1 MTTKLTPV
9 VAASAAAVVA
19 IVLAN
24 LLVTAAT
31 SSTASAAAC
40 GALNQRACK
49 VTERIPSC
57 NARLVEWKGNCVSKG
72 ACGALGQRA
81 CTVGERIPSCGK
93 GLLEGGDGICNKP
106 VTCSNSW
113 GQQPCRYIPPAP
125 KDPCQTYVVGVDS
138 RCNCKAHPGAPR
150 CDPCR
155 VPVAGARCDCR
166 AHPGASMCRPATRP
180 RPR

>member
-1 MTTKLTPV
+1 MTTKLTPA

-24 LLVTAAT
+24 LLVTAT
-31 SSTASAAAC
+31 TLSPASAAAC

-72 ACGALGQRA
+72 ACGSLGQRA
-81 CTVGERIPSCGK
+81 CTVGERIPSCDK
-93 GLLEGGDGICNKP
+93 GLIEQGDGSCLARR
-106 VTCSNSW
+106 TCGNSW
-113 GQQPCRYIPPAP
+113 GQQPCSYMPPPP
-125 KDPCQTYVVGVDS
+125 KDPCQTYVVGS
-138 RCNCKAHPGAPR
+138 RCNCKMHPNAPM

-155 VPVAGARCDCR
+155 TGVPGSRCDCR
-166 AHPGASMCRPATRP
+166 AHPGASMCQPATRP